1 MRPVPAHTPM
11 NLFSDVLESLRRGD
25 LILSLAYLKIA
36 ARTRNAA
43 LGVFWNVVGF
53 AFFVFGI
60 AILWTVVFDL
70 NKATFLPYVALG
82 YFTFQ
87 MANLMMLDA
96 ARSISDGGNFALQNR
111 IPLTLLPLVSVTK
124 HCVIA
129 LFALPTVLLALA
141 LYPETLSPRALLAIP
156 GLLVCILTFAGIS
169 ISLSIVCVYVADL
182 AELLS
187 SVMRFMFFLTPV
199 IWIAEERSAL
209 RPVLLAN
216 PLHHAINIVRGP
228 VLGSAEVSLSFAIM
242 AVWLVASWLIA
253 AILYA
258 RLARGVMLRI

>member
-1 MRPVPAHTPM
+1 MRPVPAHTSL
-11 NLFSDVLESLRRGD
+11 NLLSDLLESLRRGD
-25 LILSLAYLKIA
+25 LIFSLAYLKIA
-36 ARTRNAA
+36 ARTRNTA
-43 LGVFWNVVGF
+43 LGVFWNIVGF

-60 AILWTVVFDL
+60 AMLWTTVFKLD
-70 NKATFLPYVALG
+70 KGSFLPYVALG

-87 MANLMMLDA
+87 LANLMMIDA

-111 IPLTLLPLVSVTK
+111 IPLTLLPLVSVAK

-129 LFALPTVLLALA
+129 LFALPTVMLALV
-141 LYPETLSPRALLAIP
+141 LYPETLSAQALFAIP
-156 GLLVCILTFAGIS
+156 GLLICILTFAGIS
-169 ISLSIVCVYVADL
+169 ISLAIVCVYVADL
-182 AELLS
+182 AEILS
-187 SVMRFMFFLTPV
+187 SIMRFMFFVTPV

-209 RPVLLAN
+209 RPLLLAN

-228 VLGSAEVSLSFAIM
+228 VLGSAEVSLSFAVM

-253 AILYA
+253 AILYS